1 MTYKQFLLEVQQA
14 GMSLN
19 ESEGNYYY
27 NLWVDSVHYGRK
39 NPAAKPEFGAYIIW
53 MKKQ

>member
-19 ESEGNYYY
+19 EREGNYYY
-27 NLWVDSVHYGRK
+27 NLWVDSVRYGRK
-39 NPAAKPEFGAYIIW
+39 NTAAKSELNAYIIW

>member
-19 ESEGNYYY
+19 ESEGTYYF
-27 NLWVDSVHYGRK
+27 NLWGETLRQDRKMRVDHD
-39 NPAAKPEFGAYIIW
+39 FGAYIIW